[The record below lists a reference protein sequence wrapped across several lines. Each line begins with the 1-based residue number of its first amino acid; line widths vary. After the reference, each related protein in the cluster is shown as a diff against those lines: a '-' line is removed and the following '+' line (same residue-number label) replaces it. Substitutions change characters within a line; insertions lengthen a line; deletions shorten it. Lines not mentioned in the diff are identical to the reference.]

1 MCSLA
6 KAINLLTLQFFNNVP
21 VKRCSIQKHLGF
33 HLDEKLNFNH
43 HVKENITKAN
53 KGIGVIKKLSNILPR
68 DALLTIYKSF
78 VRPHLDYGD
87 IIYDQPQNESFCNK
101 LESIQYNAAL
111 AITGAIRGTSKVK
124 LYKEL
129 EFLKSRRWFRRLC
142 TLYKIKTY
150 KIPPYLAQLLPKGTH
165 PYNTRNSDDITT
177 FQSRT
182 ETFKFSFFPW
192 SIVEWN
198 KLDLKIRNSSYL
210 VFRNYLIKRIRPL
223 AAPVY
228 NIHNPLGL
236 KLLTRLRLGLSH
248 LSNHRFNHNFENC
261 LNPLCTCSLEVESTT
276 HFFLHCHHFN
286 AIRIT
291 LNNSLKAIDKD
302 ILKLSDSSL
311 TKVILYGDSKYSD
324 IQNHDVLNSTI
335 TYILDSKRFGCSL
348 L

>member
-1 MCSLA
+1 M
-6 KAINLLTLQFFNNVP
+6 
-21 VKRCSIQKHLGF
+21 
-33 HLDEKLNFNH
+33 
-43 HVKENITKAN
+43 
-53 KGIGVIKKLSNILPR
+53 
-68 DALLTIYKSF
+68 
-78 VRPHLDYGD
+78 
-87 IIYDQPQNESFCNK
+87 
-101 LESIQYNAAL
+101 
-111 AITGAIRGTSKVK
+111 
-124 LYKEL
+124 
-129 EFLKSRRWFRRLC
+129 EFLKSTRWFRRLC

-150 KIPPYLAQLLPKGTH
+150 KIPPYLAQLLPKGIH

-223 AAPVY
+223 AAP
-228 NIHNPLGL
+228 LGL
-236 KLLTRLRLGLSH
+236 NLLTRLRLGLSH
-248 LSNHRFNHNFENC
+248 LNNHRFNHNFENC

-302 ILKLSDSSL
+302 ILKLSHSSL

-324 IQNHDVLNSTI
+324 IQNHVLNSTI
-335 TYILDSKRFGCSL
+335 TYILDSKRFDCSL